1 MAVTQTYR
9 LDASEALSQLET
21 YGSAASDLTILM
33 DQIGALLEQS
43 ARDRIEATNVAP
55 DGTPW
60 YPSDRV
66 DLFGG
71 RTLFETGR
79 LAASLTHEA
88 GPDQVAIG
96 SAMIYA
102 GVHQTG
108 AIIVP
113 KNAQALTFMLPG
125 GAFVEVGKVEI
136 PARPY
141 LGISETDEEDILD
154 LTGMYLTGETAP

>member
-1 MAVTQTYR
+1 MVATLTYR
-9 LDASEALSQLET
+9 LDATEVLSQLET

-43 ARDRIEATNVAP
+43 ARDRIEATNVSP

-71 RTLFETGR
+71 KTLFKTGF
-79 LAASLTHEA
+79 LASRLTHEA
-88 GPDQVAIG
+88 SPDQVAIG
-96 SAMIYA
+96 TDVIYA
-102 GVHQTG
+102 GVHQFG
-108 AIIVP
+108 ATIVP
-113 KNAQALTFMLPG
+113 RNAQALTFVLPG

-141 LGISETDEEDILD
+141 LGISEADEDNILD
-154 LTGMYLTGETAP
+154 LTGMYLTGETAQ

>member
-1 MAVTQTYR
+1 MVATLTYR
-9 LDASEALSQLET
+9 LDATEALSQLET
-21 YGSAASDLTILM
+21 YGSSASDLTILM
-33 DQIGALLEQS
+33 DQIGQLLSRS
-43 ARDRIEATNVAP
+43 ATDRIRDTNVSP

-71 RTLFETGR
+71 KTLLESGE
-79 LAASLTHEA
+79 LARSITHEA

-96 SAMIYA
+96 SNMIYA

-108 AIIVP
+108 AVIVP
-113 KNAQALTFMLPG
+113 KTAQALTFMLPG

-141 LGISETDEEDILD
+141 LGISDTDEEDILD
-154 LTGMYLTGETAP
+154 LTGMYLTGETA